1 MNFQELLSRMSELDK
16 PVTEEPNEGNAF
28 SGALDAAK
36 DSGKDEFE
44 VDGKTFPVKEDPNEG
59 NAYGQAVQN
68 TPPGKEIKIDGEG
81 TGDIK
86 REEVVAD
93 ECGMPGM
100 ANMPS
105 GMMGMRNDQADSVN
119 MNVSINAAGSGGIK
133 DLMNILKNI
142 DDTGSPDG
150 HNHSDMPAPF
160 GQMDEPEVTIKQE
173 PGFDSMMSKETFAN
187 EPDEMYGSVANVTQ
201 GGGDLNRPKQAY
213 PRVQP
218 GDNAMAES
226 LINKLSSLYEEIK
239 SR

>member
-1 MNFQELLSRMSELDK
+1 MNFQELLSRMSELDQ

-36 DSGKDEFE
+36 DAGEDNFE
-44 VDGKTFPVKEDPNEG
+44 VDGKTFSVKED
-59 NAYGQAVQN
+59 
-68 TPPGKEIKIDGEG
+68 
-81 TGDIK
+81 
-86 REEVVAD
+86 EVE
-93 ECGMPGM
+93 ECGDMPGM
-100 ANMPS
+100 ANMPG

-142 DDTGSPDG
+142 DDTGSADG
-150 HNHSDMPAPF
+150 HDHSDMPAPF
-160 GQMDEPEVTIKQE
+160 GQMDEPKVSIKQA

-187 EPDEMYGSVANVTQ
+187 DPDEMYGDISSVTQ

-218 GDNAMAES
+218 GDNAMAEA
-226 LINKLSSLYEEIK
+226 LVTKLSSLYEEIK

>member
-1 MNFQELLSRMSELDK
+1 MNFQELLSRMSELDQS
-16 PVTEEPNEGNAF
+16 VTEE
-28 SGALDAAK
+28 
-36 DSGKDEFE
+36 
-44 VDGKTFPVKEDPNEG
+44 PNEG

-68 TPPGKEIKIDGEG
+68 TPPGEEIKIDGEG
-81 TGDIK
+81 TGDVK

-100 ANMPS
+100 TNMPS

-142 DDTGSPDG
+142 DNNGSSDG
-150 HNHSDMPAPF
+150 HDHSDMPAPF
-160 GQMDEPEVTIKQE
+160 GQMDEPEVTIKKE
-173 PGFDSMMSKETFAN
+173 PGFDSMMSQETFGN
-187 EPDEMYGSVANVTQ
+187 EPDEMYGDMSSVTQ

-218 GDNAMAES
+218 GDNAMAEA
-226 LINKLSSLYEEIK
+226 LVIKLSSLYEEIK
-239 SR
+239 SRDSNS

>member
-1 MNFQELLSRMSELDK
+1 MNFQELLSRMSELDQS
-16 PVTEEPNEGNAF
+16 VTEE
-28 SGALDAAK
+28 
-36 DSGKDEFE
+36 
-44 VDGKTFPVKEDPNEG
+44 PNEG

-68 TPPGKEIKIDGEG
+68 TPPGEEIKIDGEG
-81 TGDIK
+81 TGDVK

-100 ANMPS
+100 SNMPG

-142 DDTGSPDG
+142 DNDGSSNG
-150 HNHSDMPAPF
+150 HDHSDMPAPF
-160 GQMDEPEVTIKQE
+160 GQMDEPEVLIKQE
-173 PGFDSMMSKETFAN
+173 PGFDSMMSKETFDN
-187 EPDEMYGSVANVTQ
+187 EPDEMYGDMSSVTQ

-218 GDNAMAES
+218 GDNAMAEA
-226 LINKLSSLYEEIK
+226 LVTKLSSLYEEIK
-239 SR
+239 SRDSNS

>member
-1 MNFQELLSRMSELDK
+1 MNFQELLSRMSELDQ
-16 PVTEEPNEGNAF
+16 PVTEE
-28 SGALDAAK
+28 
-36 DSGKDEFE
+36 
-44 VDGKTFPVKEDPNEG
+44 PNEG

-68 TPPGKEIKIDGEG
+68 TPPGEEIEIDGKG
-81 TGDIK
+81 TGDVK

-93 ECGMPGM
+93 ECGDMPGM
-100 ANMPS
+100 ANMPG

-119 MNVSINAAGSGGIK
+119 MNVSLNAAGSGGIK

-142 DDTGSPDG
+142 DDSGSADG
-150 HNHSDMPAPF
+150 HDHSEMPSPF
-160 GQMDEPEVTIKQE
+160 GQMDEPEVTIKKE
-173 PGFDSMMSKETFAN
+173 PGFDSMMNQETFSN
-187 EPDEMYGSVANVTQ
+187 EPDEMYGDMSSVTQ

-226 LINKLSSLYEEIK
+226 LVTKLSALYEEIK